1 MLGRFRGGV
10 LASGEFLMLIR
21 NERSYTIFEPPGEE
35 DRGDG
40 DDDDDDDMESSPGDC
55 RLLAGMG
62 MLCAPEPDI
71 V

>member
-1 MLGRFRGGV
+1 MMGRLRGGV
-10 LASGEFLMLIR
+10 RARGEFRMLIR

-35 DRGDG
+35 DTG
-40 DDDDDDDMESSPGDC
+40 DDEDDMGSSPGDC

-62 MLCAPEPDI
+62 MLCEPEPDI

>member
-1 MLGRFRGGV
+1 
-10 LASGEFLMLIR
+10 MLIR

-40 DDDDDDDMESSPGDC
+40 DDDDDMESSPGDC

>member
-1 MLGRFRGGV
+1 
-10 LASGEFLMLIR
+10 MLIR

-35 DRGDG
+35 DREDG
-40 DDDDDDDMESSPGDC
+40 DDDDDMESSPGDC

>member
-1 MLGRFRGGV
+1 
-10 LASGEFLMLIR
+10 MLIR
-21 NERSYTIFEPPGEE
+21 NERSYTIFEPEPGEE
-35 DRGDG
+35 DREDG
-40 DDDDDDDMESSPGDC
+40 DDDDDIGSSPRDC